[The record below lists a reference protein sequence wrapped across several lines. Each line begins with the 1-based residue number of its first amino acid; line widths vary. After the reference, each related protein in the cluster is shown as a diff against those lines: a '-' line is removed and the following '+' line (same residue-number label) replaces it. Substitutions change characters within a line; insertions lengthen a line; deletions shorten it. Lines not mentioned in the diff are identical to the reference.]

1 MKYHLLTKQLL
12 RIISLLFFTATHV
25 SGQIVMDKAYY
36 DSQRGQSTQLPAFV
50 LNQNVIPAG
59 LATEILSKSGANQT
73 FDFSE
78 FPLPENP
85 FFTLSRTT
93 LSLSASH
100 PFQDVA
106 EFDDA
111 NFVSRLKFSTE
122 PFKTT
127 WSYATITDDTF
138 LSVGS
143 GIVYDESGVK
153 ELMDF
158 GLFGWTEPIPKTMGS
173 EWSTTSKLETGGL
186 DVNIIDYNTIDSWGT
201 LILPGGVTE
210 AALRVKVEKEMVSGT
225 ITVLPRYLSGYNY
238 ITKSGLSASIELDE
252 DDNESISFITF
263 AYPTTGSIVSIDDND
278 LAIPD
283 GFTLSQNYPNPFNPS
298 TKVEYNI
305 PFSAD
310 VSLTISDSTGRIIS
324 VIEHPGKQAGT
335 HTFDVNMANAASGV
349 YIYRLDAGGY
359 SITRKFSLIK

>member
-1 MKYHLLTKQLL
+1 
-12 RIISLLFFTATHV
+12 
-25 SGQIVMDKAYY
+25 MDKAYY
-36 DSQRGQSTQLPAFV
+36 DSQRGQSSQLPAFV
-50 LNQNVIPAG
+50 LNANAIPSD
-59 LATEILSKSGANQT
+59 LAAQILSKTGGNQI

-85 FFTLSRTT
+85 FFTLTRTT
-93 LSLSASH
+93 LSLGASH
-100 PFQDVA
+100 PFQDVS
-106 EFDDA
+106 EFDEA
-111 NFVSRLKFSTE
+111 NFISQLKFSTE

-127 WSYATITDDTF
+127 WSYAKISDDTN
-138 LSVGS
+138 LSIGS
-143 GIVYDESGVK
+143 GVVYDESGVK

-186 DVNIIDYNTIDSWGT
+186 EVSIIEYNTIDAWGT
-201 LILPGGVTE
+201 LILPGGKSE
-210 AALRVKVEKEMVSGT
+210 GALRVRVEQEMVSGT

-238 ITKSGLSASIELDE
+238 ITLSGLSASVELDE
-252 DDNESISFITF
+252 DDSESVNYITF
-263 AYPTTGSIVSIDDND
+263 AYPTTGSIVSIGDSD
-278 LAIPD
+278 LDLPD

-298 TKVEYNI
+298 TKVEYSI

-324 VIEHPGKQAGT
+324 VIEHPRKQAGT

-349 YIYRLDAGGY
+349 YLYRLDAGGY
-359 SITRKFSLIK
+359 SLTRKFSLIK